1 MNHLTFRELSEQD
14 LANYNGGGYTFEAYR
29 GEFPPPYYSQAL
41 SPQALH
47 ARMTAGHMGFVHN

>member
-29 GEFPPPYYSQAL
+29 GEFPPPPYYSQAL

-47 ARMTAGHMGFVHN
+47 ARMTA

>member
-1 MNHLTFRELSEQD
+1 MSEQD

-29 GEFPPPYYSQAL
+29 GEFPPPSYYSQAL

-47 ARMTAGHMGFVHN
+47 ARMTAWAYGVRP